1 MKLFEYQA
9 KGIFKRYGIPIPFS
23 QVLAKASL
31 AEHIREE
38 IGKEVVLKA
47 QVLTPGR
54 ANDGGVRL
62 VDPTEDITIA
72 ASAIF
77 GKTIDGNKVG
87 IILVEE
93 AVHIL
98 EEFFV
103 KIEINSNLEK
113 PELIASKI
121 DLKKIPSNE
130 IGADEN
136 SIRVPIELSLG
147 LLDYQMR
154 KVAVALE
161 VGKDQWNKLFLILKG
176 MWKIFT
182 ELDAKLVEINP
193 LIINE
198 HNQLIALGAGIDID
212 DNALFRQTQILDL
225 RKYSGEPSVNSKAS
239 KYGISSFQ
247 FGGNIGCIV
256 NNSALG
262 FSIADMFLISGSQM
276 GVLLDVGDGVGD
288 EKFSAGLE
296 ILFRTR
302 RIECVLIAVFGGLTH
317 CDRVARGIIEAI
329 SNNTKWPPLVV
340 YLNGSNSEKGKSLL
354 IQSNLFI
361 EESISS
367 AVKKSI
373 EILLA
378 GN

>member
-1 MKLFEYQA
+1 M
-9 KGIFKRYGIPIPFS
+9 
-23 QVLAKASL
+23 
-31 AEHIREE
+31 
-38 IGKEVVLKA
+38 
-47 QVLTPGR
+47 
-54 ANDGGVRL
+54 
-62 VDPTEDITIA
+62 VDPTEDIMIA

-98 EEFFV
+98 EELFV

-121 DLKKIPSNE
+121 DLKKIPSNG
-130 IGADEN
+130 IDANEN

-154 KVAVALE
+154 KIAVALE

-182 ELDAKLVEINP
+182 ELDAELVEINP

-212 DNALFRQTQILDL
+212 ENALFRQTQILDL
-225 RKYSGEPSVNSKAS
+225 RKYSGEPPVKSKAS

-247 FGGNIGCIV
+247 FDGNIGCIV

-262 FSIADMFLISGSQM
+262 FSIADMFLISGSQI

-296 ILFRTR
+296 ILFRTK
-302 RIECVLIAVFGGLTH
+302 RIECVLIAVFGGLTR

-329 SNNTKWPPLVV
+329 SNTTKCPPLVV
-340 YLNGSNSEKGKSLL
+340 YLNGSNSEKGKFLL
-354 IQSNLFI
+354 RQSNLFV
-361 EESISS
+361 EESLSS
-367 AVKKSI
+367 AVKKSLKI
-373 EILLA
+373 LIAEIK
-378 GN
+378 